1 MASASV
7 EIYAKGEDLSK
18 LTSRRGLTLIE
29 IVFSM
34 TLLAI
39 IAVGTAQY
47 MVYSRWDIERGI
59 RHQLAWMAMAS
70 RLEQCVDFGFE
81 TIPDSIPET
90 LTSLTISGL
99 QAYRSSMITG
109 IDDSTDG
116 LWPTD
121 TNIPDYYEIKIYIA
135 WFDPA
140 DVSDSLTAYLS
151 EETSWNY

>member
-1 MASASV
+1 MR
-7 EIYAKGEDLSK
+7 
-18 LTSRRGLTLIE
+18 SRHGLTLIE

-47 MVYSRWDIERGI
+47 MVYSRLDIERGI

-81 TIPDSIPET
+81 TIPDSIPES
-90 LTSLTISGL
+90 LTSITISGL
-99 QAYRSSMITG
+99 QAYRTSVVTG
-109 IDDSTDG
+109 IDDTTDG

-121 TNIPDYYEIKIYIA
+121 TKLPDYYKIQIYIS
-135 WFDPA
+135 WFNPTDS
-140 DVSDSLTAYLS
+140 SDSLTAYLS
-151 EETSWNY
+151 EETSWHY